1 MAKLITKF
9 KFLKP
14 DRKKSFGNYARYI
27 ATREGVDKID
37 DSKKYAPATKKQQEL
52 IIQLIKD
59 FPDSK
64 DSFEYKDYLSYKNID
79 TATDFISRTMEDYS
93 YEISGRKTYAKYIA
107 TRPRAERFGSHGLF
121 TDDGVEIK
129 LSNLMKELDE
139 YEGNVWTA
147 IISLRREDAERLSF
161 NNGYRWRSFLRSQT
175 DILSDNLKIPL
186 SDLRWYAAFHNE
198 THHPHVHLI
207 VFSDNP
213 KEGYLSK
220 QGLNEIRSSFAREIF
235 KDDLLYTYKK
245 QTEHRDLLR
254 DEARELVSNAVAS
267 INSGY
272 FENKEV
278 QNLLLELADKLSK
291 TKGKKVYGYLPAE
304 TKDLVDSILK
314 EMAKDYRIEDL
325 YNLWYEQKEE
335 VLRTYT
341 DDMPKRIPLEDNVEF
356 KKIKNIIIKEAL
368 NLTTD
373 DNDMTNEELLPETDG
388 NEYRIPK
395 IKTKYIE
402 KSNSVSELR
411 LNNSAFA
418 YIRLLRY
425 LSDLI
430 KRQLKLDD
438 DENEIRVESKLK
450 RKIEDKK
457 RGLGL
462 H

>member
-9 KFLKP
+9 GFIKP
-14 DRKKSFGNYARYI
+14 NGKKKVGNYARYI
-27 ATREGVDKID
+27 ATREGVERID
-37 DSKKYAPATKKQQEL
+37 DSKKYAPATKKQLEL
-52 IIQLIKD
+52 INKLIKD

-64 DSFEYKDYLSYKNID
+64 DSFEYKDYLYYKNMG

-93 YEISGRKTYAKYIA
+93 YEIAGRKTYAKYIA

-129 LSNLMKELDE
+129 LTNLMKELDE
-139 YEGNVWTA
+139 YQGNIWTA
-147 IISLRREDAERLSF
+147 VISLRREDADRLGF
-161 NNGYRWRSFLRSQT
+161 NTGERWRDFLRSQA
-175 DILSDNLKIPL
+175 LEMAQNMKISAPNF
-186 SDLRWYAAFHNE
+186 RWYAAFHNE
-198 THHPHVHLI
+198 SHHPHVHLI
-207 VFSDNP
+207 AFSNDT
-213 KEGYLSK
+213 KEGYLTE
-220 QGLNEIRSSFAREIF
+220 QGLNKIRSNLAKGIF
-235 KDDLLYTYKK
+235 SQDMVNVYNK
-245 QTEHRDLLR
+245 QTVQRDLLR

-272 FENKEV
+272 YDNQKV
-278 QNLLLELADKLSK
+278 QSLLLELADRLSK

-304 TKDLVDSILK
+304 TKDLVDSIFK
-314 EMAKDYRIEDL
+314 EMSEDERINAL
-325 YNLWYEQKEE
+325 YDLWYEQKEE

-356 KKIKNIIIKEAL
+356 KKIKNIIIKEVL

-373 DNDMTNEELLPETDG
+373 DNDVTNEELPSENDENG
-388 NEYRIPK
+388 YEIPK
-395 IKTKYIE
+395 IKTRYKE

-411 LNNSAFA
+411 LSNSAFA

-450 RKIEDKK
+450 RKIDDKK